1 MSINLP
7 NRKPLRLQKY
17 DYSKAAA
24 YFITICT
31 KDRKLLFSPIG
42 KASAATEM
50 IEKVFNETI
59 EAFSGVESPIY
70 VIMPNHF
77 HAIITL
83 PRANGGLSHNLSK
96 IVQAFKSKSTLEY
109 TKMVREGIVPPFD
122 KQLWQRSFY
131 DHIIR
136 NNDDYCEVYK
146 YIYENPEKWQYDK
159 LYSEDK

>member
-1 MSINLP
+1 MCNNLP
-7 NRKPLRLQKY
+7 NRKLLRLQKY
-17 DYSKAAA
+17 DYSNAAA

-31 KDRKLLFSPIG
+31 KDRKTLFSLAEE
-42 KASAATEM
+42 ASEATKM

-59 EAFSGVESPIY
+59 ESFSGVESPIY

-77 HAIITL
+77 HAIITI
-83 PRANGGLSHNLSK
+83 PRANKDLSHNLST

-109 TKMVREGIVPPFD
+109 TKMVREGILPPFD

-136 NNDDYCEVYK
+136 NNDDYCETYK
-146 YIYENPEKWQYDK
+146 YIYENPTNWKYDK